1 MSFLKNVNN
10 GQKFFVM
17 NLIVTINKRKLMRTK
32 IDKTKEIKI
41 SRL

>member
-1 MSFLKNVNN
+1 MPFLKSVNN

-17 NLIVTINKRKLMRTK
+17 NLIVNINKKKLMRTK
-32 IDKTKEIKI
+32 IDKMKEIKI